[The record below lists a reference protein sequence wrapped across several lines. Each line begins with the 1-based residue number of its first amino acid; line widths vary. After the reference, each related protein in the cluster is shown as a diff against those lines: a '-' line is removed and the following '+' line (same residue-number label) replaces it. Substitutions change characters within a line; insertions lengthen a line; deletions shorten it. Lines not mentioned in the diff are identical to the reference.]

1 MSFKRRHRRRR
12 HRLAAL
18 TVVVIVIVVA
28 VLGRSGSA
36 QTRAASERLLGS
48 RGCCGAE
55 PLRHQLLA
63 CIVVAVWN
71 VTVASFCRCIQS
83 NSIVFGSRTAPHRT
97 EKNQQQQQQAAKIA
111 KQSAA
116 FPHRSAQ
123 MGRARPGWG
132 VVRRGELKNGAKRRQ
147 PRSVKANVYVYLWL
161 CVCVCSACRRSCHN
175 QADHPPSWR

>member
-48 RGCCGAE
+48 RGCCGAK

-71 VTVASFCRCIQS
+71 VTDASFCRCIQS

-97 EKNQQQQQQAAKIA
+97 APKKTNNNNSRQQKLQN
-111 KQSAA
+111 SR
-116 FPHRSAQ
+116 PHSHTDQR
-123 MGRARPGWG
+123 RWG
-132 VVRRGELKNGAKRRQ
+132 GPRRDGAWCGAV
-147 PRSVKANVYVYLWL
+147 S
-161 CVCVCSACRRSCHN
+161 
-175 QADHPPSWR
+175 